1 MIMSTK
7 DGLPERLDLPVD
19 APRLTRYLRLQDLAC
34 WGSLALVMG
43 GLLGVLLAMAHVN
56 KLPAAAPMPGCARF
70 AAVALLEW
78 AGFLKVV
85 LPVLGAWYGL
95 YAHWARRRQA
105 EALRVR
111 VEGPFLI
118 VEEGGGLLR
127 RSRKLHF
134 RAIQDYS
141 LEDAPLLR
149 RAGIRRLRL
158 TLNSPMPL
166 VIDGLCNPD
175 ETRDL
180 LARLDAERENG

>member
-7 DGLPERLDLPVD
+7 DGLPERLELPVD
-19 APRLTRYLRLQDLAC
+19 APRLTRYLRLQDLAG
-34 WGSLALVMG
+34 WGTLALVVG
-43 GLLGVLLAMAHVN
+43 GVFGLV
-56 KLPAAAPMPGCARF
+56 AAAGFIEGQQRALPNPALGEIAAGALLRF
-70 AAVALLEW
+70 ALGPLIALAFPLFW
-78 AGFLKVV
+78 YFL
-85 LPVLGAWYGL
+85 YGRR
-95 YAHWARRRQA
+95 ASRRQA

-134 RAIQDYS
+134 RAIQDYIV
-141 LEDAPLLR
+141 EDGPLLR
-149 RAGIRRLRL
+149 RAGLRRLRL
-158 TLNSPMPL
+158 TLNAPVAL
-166 VIDGLCNPD
+166 AIDGLCNPD